1 MTGAGRGPPKGKR
14 TVEDDAAK
22 RAADKKARAADAAAD
37 RAANLDKERTVAVV
51 EHALRRVEDDLL
63 ALTDFSSGAPIMGKE
78 EQHAALERE
87 SDNLREELK
96 RKREERAKALT
107 PRVEFTK
114 RDVDDAL
121 RPLLEEL
128 ERVDPLRPTEDKLEA
143 VRKQYETRIRELQ
156 EVAKRREL
164 TEGESEELARLR
176 EGGARIAPAIKKA
189 RKDLK
194 ERKEKASTARRRQ
207 EALADFE
214 DPEKHLTEDDKEN
227 WWARDGRRQW
237 RKLRRRGKR
246 AVARKRA
253 GLLPADADRAP
264 VQEAPIEPSSLAGSS
279 DAQWERELNE
289 QMEVAGL
296 RAIEALCRE
305 KGAEAQR
312 LREAGYSGSDSDDA
326 GVDG

>member
-1 MTGAGRGPPKGKR
+1 MTGAGRGPSKGKR

-22 RAADKKARAADAAAD
+22 RAADKKARAAGAAAD
-37 RAANLDKERTVAVV
+37 REANLDKERTVEVV
-51 EHALRRVEDDLL
+51 ERLLDRVLQDLL
-63 ALTDFSSGAPIMGKE
+63 ALTDSSRGVIMGKE
-78 EQHAALERE
+78 EQYAALETE
-87 SDNLREELK
+87 HDKLRDELK
-96 RKREERAKALT
+96 RKREERAKALA

-114 RDVDDAL
+114 RAVDDAL
-121 RPLLEEL
+121 CPLLEEL
-128 ERVDPLRPTEDKLEA
+128 KSADPLAPTEKKLEA
-143 VRKQYETRIRELQ
+143 VRKQYEARTIELQ
-156 EVAKRREL
+156 EVAKQRRL
-164 TEGESEELARLR
+164 TEGEQEELARLR
-176 EGGARIAPAIKKA
+176 VGSARIAPARTQA
-189 RKDLK
+189 RKDLR

-207 EALADFE
+207 AALADFE

-227 WWARDGRRQW
+227 WWVKDGHRQW
-237 RKLRRRGKR
+237 RKLRRRGKL

-253 GLLPADADRAP
+253 GLPADADRDP

-289 QMEVAGL
+289 QMEAAGL

>member
-1 MTGAGRGPPKGKR
+1 MTGAGRGPSKGKR
-14 TVEDDAAK
+14 TVEHDAAK
-22 RAADKKARAADAAAD
+22 RAADKKARAAAAAAD
-37 RAANLDKERTVAVV
+37 RQANLDKERTVEVV
-51 EHALRRVEDDLL
+51 EHALRRVMVDLL
-63 ALTDFSSGAPIMGKE
+63 ALMDSSTGGPIMGKA
-78 EQHAALERE
+78 EQHAALAKE
-87 SDNLREELK
+87 SGNLREELK

-114 RDVDDAL
+114 QDVDDAL

-128 ERVDPLRPTEDKLEA
+128 ERVDPLEPTEKKLEA
-143 VRKQYETRIRELQ
+143 VRKQYEPRIIALQ
-156 EVAKRREL
+156 EVAQQRKL

-189 RKDLK
+189 HKDLK

-227 WWARDGRRQW
+227 WWAKDGRRQW

-246 AVARKRA
+246 AVARENA
-253 GLLPADADRAP
+253 GLPADADRAP